1 MLQDQKENNRNQKGG
16 CTVKPTHNAAP
27 FCQHLFHTRALPFF
41 PGFITHED
49 TRQDRHGQTAFCILA
64 SANPV

>member
-1 MLQDQKENNRNQKGG
+1 MLQDQKENNRIRKG
-16 CTVKPTHNAAP
+16 AALCVGFTMQPP
-27 FCQHLFHTRALPFF
+27 FCQHLSHTRALPFF

-64 SANPV
+64 SPIPV